1 MGRHVRVQR
10 ANVWWTIT
18 NGACYHIS
26 PKKPRR
32 PIDGFILGAAYTGD
46 VHSLLLMSAVDGYNT
61 AVYELVLF
69 THDALNQVK
78 EYMLGMHI
86 ERIQADWGSARAPY
100 QVPLVE
106 QLQEIIKR
114 RDRCG

>member
-32 PIDGFILGAAYTGD
+32 PVDGFILGAAYTGD
-46 VHSLLLMSAVDGYNT
+46 VHSLLVMSAVHGYNT
-61 AVYELVLF
+61 AVYELELF
-69 THDALNQVK
+69 TNEALNQVK
-78 EYMLGMHI
+78 EDRLSMHT
-86 ERIQADWGSARAPY
+86 ERIPTVQADWGQPVLHTRY
-100 QVPLVE
+100 LE
-106 QLQEIIKR
+106 
-114 RDRCG
+114 